1 MPLPVVAIVGRP
13 NVGKSSLLNAL
24 VRSRVSIVDPRPG
37 VTRDRVSVELRHG
50 ERRCELVD
58 TGGIGL
64 VDEQGLEEEIE
75 AQIETAMRGADLL
88 LFTVDVQEGMTGA
101 DRAIAQRLRK
111 LDKPVVLVANKA
123 DTPALESEAAQ
134 LFEHGFGEPVC
145 TATVNARGIGEL
157 RERIFERLP
166 QAPSEA
172 VPADAVK
179 IAVVGRTNSGKSTLV
194 NRVVGSERMIVSDLP
209 GTTRDSVD
217 LRFER
222 NGRAGV
228 VVDTAGLRRENA
240 ISGSP
245 DFYAQAR
252 AERAIRRCD
261 VALFL
266 IDALRPI
273 GRIEH
278 SIAKLLLESYR
289 PFVIVLT
296 KWDRVGD
303 RKFDEFGKYVRD
315 RLAFLPFAPITC
327 ISAQDDVR
335 VGETLDLALSLHDE
349 GGKRLSTGDVMRMVK
364 DAVERRGPPVKG
376 GRTGKIFYAAQV
388 DIRPPTFVLFV
399 NEARIVSQPYLR
411 WLADVLRDSGNFAE
425 VPIRFLVRE
434 RVKNRKR

>member
-13 NVGKSSLLNAL
+13 NVGKSSLFNAL
-24 VRSRVSIVDPRPG
+24 IRSRVSIVDPRPG
-37 VTRDRVSVELRHG
+37 VTRDRVSVVLRLG
-50 ERRCELVD
+50 DKNCELVD
-58 TGGIGL
+58 TGGIGI
-64 VDEQGLEEEIE
+64 VDEQGLEHEIE
-75 AQIETAMRGADLL
+75 AQIEIAMRGADLL
-88 LFTVDVQEGMTGA
+88 LFTLDTQQGMTGA

-111 LDKPVVLVANKA
+111 LDKPIVLVANKA

-134 LFEHGFGEPVC
+134 FFEAGFGEPVC
-145 TATVNARGIGEL
+145 TATVNGRGIGEL

-166 QAPSEA
+166 QAPPIDA
-172 VPADAVK
+172 PADAVR

-194 NRVVGSERMIVSDLP
+194 NRIVGSERMIVSDVP

-217 LRFER
+217 LRFDR
-222 NGRAGV
+222 GGRAGI
-228 VVDTAGLRRENA
+228 VVDTAGLRKEGA

-296 KWDRVGD
+296 KWDQVTD
-303 RKFDEFGKYVRD
+303 RKFDEFGRYVRD
-315 RLAFLPFAPITC
+315 RLDFLSFAPITC
-327 ISAQDDVR
+327 LSAQEDVR
-335 VGETLDLALSLHDE
+335 VGETIDLALSLHDE
-349 GGKRLSTGDVMRMVK
+349 AGKRLGTGDVMRMIK
-364 DAVERRGPPVKG
+364 EALERRGPPVRG

-399 NEARIVSQPYLR
+399 NEARLVSQPYLR
-411 WLADVLRDSGNFAE
+411 WLANVLRDSGSFAE
-425 VPIRFLVRE
+425 IPIRFLIRE
-434 RVKNRKR
+434 RVKNVKR